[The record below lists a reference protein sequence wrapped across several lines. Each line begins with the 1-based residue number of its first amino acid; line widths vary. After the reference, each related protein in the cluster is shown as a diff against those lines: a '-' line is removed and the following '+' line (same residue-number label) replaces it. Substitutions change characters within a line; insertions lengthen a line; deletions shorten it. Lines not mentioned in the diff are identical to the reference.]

1 MIRSGK
7 KSPTGAGPAMFS
19 ASVLAA
25 LFISLRGASALAQ
38 PGGVGEDE
46 GEKAAGGRAIELI
59 TVTARKKEERLQ
71 DAPLAISAKSGAQLE
86 RAGIESF
93 DQLLNTLPNTGQ
105 SGGIA
110 GSIQGLVSIR
120 GISTLIRFVGIET
133 GVGFYVDGVY
143 MGRPENFNQDLIDI
157 ERIEVLRGPQ
167 GALFGKNTIA
177 GAINIITQAPADEL
191 SGVVEAQYG
200 NYEHTRLRAQ
210 VSGPLLGDSLAA
222 SLSAGYVSR
231 DGFVKHIGGGGDLD
245 TAHLGTLRG
254 KLRINPGERAQ
265 ITVSADAL
273 RDRGDPVFFEVADNA
288 FIDDPAEATPF
299 TTNHEFPNFLDR
311 DIWGLSLNGTFDFD
325 SGALSAVVG
334 WRDSEWQASLDDDK
348 SPLEVFPDRF
358 SQDSDVTTAELRF
371 SASPGA
377 RFDYIVGAY
386 YYRQKSRGFG
396 DFALGE
402 FLTRTP
408 GLRVPITLN
417 SGVDSESYA
426 LFFNTNYALSDRWA
440 LEVGGRWLAESKD
453 AFHDQDDASGLF
465 GSTNFRRR
473 RTDRDFSPTLSLA
486 YDIARRSTAYLRYA
500 RGFKSAGFNVDF
512 VTPGVS
518 KLEVAPEFATSYEVG
533 IKSVL
538 LDGALTAN
546 VAAFHTRYEDLQLS
560 QIVGAGVSLNNAA
573 EAGISGLEA
582 EFAAAVGERIDID
595 ASLGYLDATYED
607 FPNCPQPGAA
617 DPRFVLASCSGNFLN
632 LAPEWTAAIG
642 MQYRHPIGDW
652 GDLIVRA
659 DWNYRSEVFFEPQNE
674 PRLRGQ
680 SRRLL
685 DLRAGVVNERWELLA
700 WSRNLGNT
708 LYVNFADDRSVIGAN
723 LTQAFGAPRT
733 YGLTLRVRF

>member
-1 MIRSGK
+1 MIRSSK
-7 KSPTGAGPAMFS
+7 TFLTSAGRATFLV
-19 ASVLAA
+19 VLFFGGSFGGSFGSYGTAA
-25 LFISLRGASALAQ
+25 FARSG
-38 PGGVGEDE
+38 DE
-46 GEKAAGGRAIELI
+46 AAGGRVIEVI
-59 TVTARKKEERLQ
+59 TVTARKKEESLQ

-86 RAGIESF
+86 GAGIDSF
-93 DQLLNTLPNTGQ
+93 DQVLNTLPNTGQ

-120 GISTLIRFVGIET
+120 GISTLVRFVGIET
-133 GVGFYVDGVY
+133 GVGFYLDGVY

-177 GAINIITQAPADEL
+177 GAINIITRDPADEF

-200 NYEHTRLRAQ
+200 NYEHTRLRAG
-210 VSGPLLGDSLAA
+210 VSGPIVADTVAG

-231 DGFVKHIGGGGDLD
+231 DGFVKHIGGGADLD
-245 TAHLGTLRG
+245 TAELSTLRG
-254 KLRINPGERAQ
+254 KLRIAPGERAR

-273 RDRGDPVFFEVADNA
+273 KDRGDPVFFEVADNA
-288 FIDDPAEATPF
+288 FIDDPSEATPF

-311 DIWGLSLNGTFDFD
+311 DIWGLALNGTFDFER
-325 SGALSAVVG
+325 GALSTVLG
-334 WRDSEWQASLDDDK
+334 YRDSKWQASLDDDK

-358 SQDSDVTTAELRF
+358 NQNSDVLTAELRF
-371 SASPGA
+371 AASAGA
-377 RFDYIVGAY
+377 RFDYLVGAY
-386 YYRQKSRGFG
+386 YYEQKSRGFG

-408 GLRVPITLN
+408 GLRIPITLD

-426 LFFNTNYALSDRWA
+426 LFFNTNYALSERWV

-453 AFHDQDDASGLF
+453 AFHDQNDASGLF
-465 GSTNFRRR
+465 GTTSFRRR
-473 RTDRDFSPTLSLA
+473 RTDRDFSPTVSLS
-486 YDIARRSTAYLRYA
+486 YDIAGHSTAYFRYA

-512 VTPGVS
+512 VTAGVS
-518 KLEVAPEFATSYEVG
+518 NLEVAPEFATSYEVG

-538 LDGALTAN
+538 LNRTLTAN

-573 EAGISGLEA
+573 EAGISGIEA
-582 EFAAAVGERIDID
+582 EFAAALGERIDID
-595 ASLGYLDATYED
+595 ASVGYLDASYDE
-607 FPNCPQPGAA
+607 FPNCPKPGAA
-617 DPRFVLASCSGNFLN
+617 NPRFVSASCDGNVLN

-642 MQYRHPIGDW
+642 VQYTYPLDDF
-652 GDLIVRA
+652 GDLVLRA
-659 DWNYRSEVFFEPQNE
+659 DWNHRSEVFFEPQND
-674 PRLRGQ
+674 PRLSGR
-680 SRRLL
+680 SRNLL
-685 DLRAGVVNERWELLA
+685 NVRAGVVAERWELLA
-700 WSRNLGNT
+700 WARNLSDA

-733 YGLTLRVRF
+733 YGATLRIRF